1 MIMVPRRYYE
11 SDAESLT
18 ERPSYNLP
26 ITNKNSRIFVL
37 SEAYSGM
44 TLDVPWVLG
53 ARMSYLSHSFM
64 GIGLVGFEEAGS
76 RSKDH
81 PALVQS

>member
-1 MIMVPRRYYE
+1 MDCRRKKYYDSDMIMVPRRYYE

-18 ERPSYNLP
+18 ERPSYNLA

-37 SEAYSGM
+37 SEAYSGI

-53 ARMSYLSHSFM
+53 
-64 GIGLVGFEEAGS
+64 LVCHIHLTHLWVSA
-76 RSKDH
+76 
-81 PALVQS
+81 